1 MKSLLVIILLS
12 FTINAYA
19 CETHTYII
27 DGRMLVCTT
36 CGTITT
42 CT

>member
-1 MKSLLVIILLS
+1 MKKLFIL
-12 FTINAYA
+12 TIALIALNAYA

-27 DGRMLVCTT
+27 DGRLIT
-36 CGTITT
+36 CMTCNNITT